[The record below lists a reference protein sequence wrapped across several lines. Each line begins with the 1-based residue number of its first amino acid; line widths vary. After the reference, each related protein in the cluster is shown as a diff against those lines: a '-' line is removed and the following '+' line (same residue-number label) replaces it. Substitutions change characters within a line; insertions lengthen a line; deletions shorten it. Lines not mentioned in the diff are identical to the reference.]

1 MFKKIIKLTLL
12 LITVVSLAACGVTHR
27 SSQKDKGL
35 SVVTSFYPMY
45 AMTKEVSGDLN
56 QIKMIRSTNG
66 IHSFE
71 PSVNDVSAIYDADL
85 FIYHSHTLESWA
97 RDLHPNLKKSK
108 VAVFEASKSIS
119 LRRVQGLEDVPVS
132 KGIDPATLYD
142 PHTWTDPR
150 LVGQEAQAIAKKLS
164 ELDPKNKDYYEKN
177 AAKFVKKAN
186 ALEETYQKKFA
197 TCRQKTF
204 VTQHTAFSYLAH
216 RFGLKQLGISGI
228 SNEQEPSPRQLS
240 EIHRFV
246 KEYKVKTIF
255 AEDNVS
261 PKTAQTIAK
270 ATGAKVKTL
279 SPLEAVPQNEK
290 SYLDNLELNMNK
302 LYQQLKKEN

>member
-1 MFKKIIKLTLL
+1 MLKKFIKIAL
-12 LITVVSLAACGVTHR
+12 LICSVFLLSACAFH
-27 SSQKDKGL
+27 SKPLKKEKGL
-35 SVVTSFYPMY
+35 AVVTSFYPLY
-45 AMTKEVSGDLN
+45 AMTKAVSGELN

-97 RDLHPNLKKSK
+97 RDLHPNLKKSD
-108 VAVFEASKSIS
+108 VSVFEASNSIS
-119 LRRVQGLEDVPVS
+119 LIRVQGLEDVPVS

-150 LVGQEAQAIAKKLS
+150 LASQEARAIAKKLGKM
-164 ELDPKNKDYYEKN
+164 DPKNKSYYEKN
-177 AAKFVKKAN
+177 AESFSKDAID
-186 ALEETYQKKFA
+186 LEATYKKKFA
-197 TCRQKTF
+197 TCKQKTF
-204 VTQHTAFSYLAH
+204 VTQHTAFSYLAK

-255 AEDNVS
+255 SEDNVN
-261 PKTAQTIAK
+261 PKTAQTIAM

-290 SYLDNLELNMNK
+290 SYLENLELNLEK
-302 LYQQLKKEN
+302 LYVQLKKEN